1 KVRRFN
7 KEPIALR
14 AGMPTKTVTATFRI
28 KEDAFKDLQND
39 AKKQN
44 ISVNTLVNQIFLG
57 YSHYD
62 RLMKRFQI
70 MKLPASVF
78 KTILDGSTD
87 EAVVAAAKSAG
98 ESISKTFVISKF
110 GSYTLENVLE
120 GFRTSASHINVFDYS
135 EFLAPGKITITLTH
149 NLGRKG
155 TLFLKEW
162 MQGQFALLQK
172 TPKFMTDDASITFEL

>member
-1 KVRRFN
+1 M
-7 KEPIALR
+7 A
-14 AGMPTKTVTATFRI
+14 TKTVTATFRI
-28 KEDAFKDLQND
+28 EEDAFRGLKED

-44 ISVNTLVNQIFLG
+44 ISVNTLVNQLFLG

-62 RLMKRFQI
+62 RLMKRFQV
-70 MKLPASVF
+70 MKLPAMIF

-87 EAVVAAAKSAG
+87 EAVIAAAKSAG
-98 ESISKTFVISKF
+98 ESIAKTFVITKF

-120 GFRTSASHINVFDYS
+120 GFRTSASYINAFEYS

-162 MQGQFALLQK
+162 VQFQFGLLHR
-172 TPKFMTDDASITFEL
+172 TLKFMTDDVSVTFEL